1 MVAKRAA
8 SSFLTSTP
16 RISTP
21 ICGPSRRT
29 SIIAASSPGPRWAA
43 APRGRKLN
51 SRTRREKAPGP
62 ALSRAPRGA
71 GRAYHGA
78 MPIPLAGREGSIPWL
93 VIGSVWITLAI
104 ASGLYFSFPV
114 FFVALVEEFGWS
126 RGATAA
132 AFSISSVVQGLIS
145 PLVGMLVDRLGPRR
159 VMLGGAALLGLGC
172 TLSSRVTSLATLY
185 LMVGVLAAIGACAV
199 SWVPSGA
206 LIARWF
212 TERRGSMMGLAFSGM
227 GAGVLVMGPLAQWL
241 IAGHGWRVAYLVL
254 GVGTLAVLLP
264 LIWLGV
270 REAPAPP
277 PRPSGEPQIEKPDDR
292 GDVVDALR
300 TRAFWALFF
309 AYLCTPLAVFS
320 VVTHSVAFAV
330 DHGFPRLFVAGI
342 FGLTGL
348 LSVVGRVV
356 FGIAADRIGRATS
369 ATVSYGCTAVGILC
383 LLGLEVWPHVAALY
397 TYAVFFGLGF
407 GARGPII
414 TAIAAQIFPG
424 RRFGVIY
431 GLLSVGNG
439 IGGGLA
445 PWFGGFVHD
454 LTGSYRIAFLIAVGF
469 CAIGSMCFWLARPR
483 RPAL

>member
-1 MVAKRAA
+1 
-8 SSFLTSTP
+8 
-16 RISTP
+16 
-21 ICGPSRRT
+21 
-29 SIIAASSPGPRWAA
+29 
-43 APRGRKLN
+43 
-51 SRTRREKAPGP
+51 
-62 ALSRAPRGA
+62 
-71 GRAYHGA
+71 
-78 MPIPLAGREGSIPWL
+78 MPIPPRPGREASIPWL

-132 AFSISSVVQGLIS
+132 AFSISSVVQGVIS

-159 VMLGGAALLGLGC
+159 VMLGGACLLGVAC
-172 TLSSRVTSLATLY
+172 ALSSRVTSLASLY
-185 LMVGVLAAIGACAV
+185 LMVGVLAAIGVCAV

-241 IAGHGWRVAYLVL
+241 IAGHGWRTAYLVL
-254 GVGTLAVLLP
+254 GVGTLVVLIP
-264 LIWLGV
+264 LIWLGI

-277 PRPSGEPQIEKPDDR
+277 PRRSDEPAVREDTH
-292 GDVVDALR
+292 GDVGDALR
-300 TRAFWALFF
+300 TREFWALFF

-330 DHGFPRLFVAGI
+330 DHGFARLFVAGI

-348 LSVVGRVV
+348 LSVVGRIS
-356 FGIAADRIGRATS
+356 FGFAADRIGRATS
-369 ATVSYGCTAVGILC
+369 ATISYGCTAAGTLC
-383 LLGLEVWPHVAALY
+383 LLSLEVWPHPAGLYAYALL
-397 TYAVFFGLGF
+397 FGLGF

-414 TAIAAQIFPG
+414 TAIASQLFPG
-424 RRFGVIY
+424 RRFGAIY

-439 IGGGLA
+439 IGGGVA
-445 PWFGGFVHD
+445 PWFGGFVYD
-454 LTGSYRIAFLIAVGF
+454 VTGSYRIAFLIAMGF
-469 CAIGSMCFWLARPR
+469 CVVGSACFWLARPSR
-483 RPAL
+483 REP

>member
-1 MVAKRAA
+1 
-8 SSFLTSTP
+8 
-16 RISTP
+16 
-21 ICGPSRRT
+21 
-29 SIIAASSPGPRWAA
+29 
-43 APRGRKLN
+43 
-51 SRTRREKAPGP
+51 
-62 ALSRAPRGA
+62 
-71 GRAYHGA
+71 
-78 MPIPLAGREGSIPWL
+78 MPIPSRPGREASIPWL
-93 VIGSVWITLAI
+93 VIGTVWITLAI

-132 AFSISSVVQGLIS
+132 AFSISSVVQGVIS

-159 VMLGGAALLGLGC
+159 VMLGGATLLGLAC

-185 LMVGVLAAIGACAV
+185 LMVGVLAAIGVCAV

-277 PRPSGEPQIEKPDDR
+277 RRPSGEPQAAQPDDR
-292 GDVVDALR
+292 RDVSDALR

-348 LSVVGRVV
+348 LSVVGRIS
-356 FGIAADRIGRATS
+356 FGFAADRIGRATS
-369 ATVSYGCTAVGILC
+369 ATISYGCTAAGTLC
-383 LLGLEVWPHVAALY
+383 LLTLEISPHAAALY
-397 TYAVFFGLGF
+397 AYALLFGLGF

-414 TAIAAQIFPG
+414 TAIASQLFPG

-431 GLLSVGNG
+431 GFLSVGNG
-439 IGGGLA
+439 IGGGVA

-454 LTGSYRIAFLIAVGF
+454 VTGSYRLAFLIATGF
-469 CAIGSMCFWLARPR
+469 CVVGSACFWMARPPR
-483 RPAL
+483 AR